1 MFPTIFTITLERAG
15 VSQASTSGLLCV
27 AIVGGAI
34 LPYAVGLMADRAS
47 LSAAFFI
54 PMAAYAVI
62 VIFATLAMRARIY
75 GSGSRAA
82 PLAH

>member
-34 LPYAVGLMADRAS
+34 LPYGVGQMADQSS
-47 LSAAFFI
+47 LTLSFLI
-54 PMAAYAVI
+54 PMLAYAVI
-62 VIFATLAMRARIY
+62 AIFGLLSQGSKVDPAKGSQATI
-75 GSGSRAA
+75 
-82 PLAH
+82 H